1 MNREKQIEESFIRKL
16 TEQLKYVYRDDI
28 HDRASL
34 EANFRQKFETL
45 NKVKLSDSE
54 FDRLLEEVI
63 NPDVFVSSKRLRERN
78 TFTRED
84 GTPLQYTLVNIK
96 DWCKN
101 DYEIINQLRMNTDNS
116 YHRYD
121 VILLIN
127 GIPVVQ
133 IELKTYDVSPR
144 RAMQQIVLKSEY
156 KNVTIPINIILY
168 IESVDNY
175 VKAHLADDSSVF
187 SKIPLRGMEEQL
199 PPGEFVRIHRSFVVA
214 RNRIAR
220 FTHSEVTLSKT
231 GKILPVGKKYA
242 EEVMAMLGG
251 NG

>member
-101 DYEIINQLRMNTDNS
+101 DYEVINQLRMNTDNS

-175 VKAHLADDSSVF
+175 VKVHLADDSSVF

-242 EEVMAMLGG
+242 EVVMAMLGG